1 MASSAGEKASSL
13 ATMDR
18 LTAATIAAMIAKAVV
33 CILPIVPAVRVNL
46 DGAAGQGAAWTT
58 FAIGSVIAGAAFTEL
73 ALEGKGI
80 VRSTLFAILATFFV
94 GLNVLNAIG
103 NAASHSDVS
112 RDAASSQ
119 QEKARRLAERRSQL
133 SQGRAEMVAIAGS
146 ATPESLEADIRA
158 AKAAS
163 SRLWNSSY
171 QCDPSWTTRDA
182 TREFCASLAEFEK
195 KKAAAV
201 RRDQIDAQL
210 AALDAKD
217 VEAPPSAVESYV
229 NNMARFLGALGYA
242 MDDKAKELIASS
254 RDWLKGVGVELLAA
268 FGPAAMLALLARF
281 GRHHALAPQVEPR
294 ARRRPEKA
302 TKGNAVATV
311 AEGAAAA
318 LAKIE
323 NLAGIVETSQGD
335 DDPEID
341 DFIGRRL
348 ESLQDAFVPAKA
360 LFEAW
365 LADCAEQGI
374 EAGSQKA
381 FSKRLQRR
389 VGYDRNNGRP
399 RYCHVKLK
407 LVTHAPL
414 RLAVSNA

>member
-182 TREFCASLAEFEK
+182 TREFCASLAELEK

-281 GRHHALAPQVEPR
+281 SQHAPAPQVEPR
-294 ARRRPEKA
+294 ARRQSEKA
-302 TKGNAVATV
+302 TKGKV
-311 AEGAAAA
+311 AAAVGEGGEA
-318 LAKIE
+318 AFATIE
-323 NLAGIVETSQGD
+323 NVAGIVATLQGD
-335 DDPEID
+335 DDPEVD
-341 DFIGRRL
+341 AFIGRRL

-365 LADCAEQGI
+365 LADCAEQGVDP
-374 EAGSQKA
+374 GSQKA

-399 RYCHVKLK
+399 RYCHVRLK
-407 LVTHAPL
+407 AKAEHGPL